1 MMSVQEAGDILY
13 SALDGNKNKDEAV
26 LNVVQNTSLDQRLQ
40 ICNYFA
46 EKYGKSLYSELKSK
60 LSGYFKSIAI
70 HLFLH
75 PITFVAKNLKKGLK
89 GFSADET
96 VVLEALT
103 SHTQEELRQIEE
115 AFKAETGKDLS
126 KEIEKNFSGSLKKNL
141 LNLLNVPRGENHNP
155 DKGKCEKLAQLLIDV
170 GEPNWAGD
178 ENVFKEVFIQ
188 SSPEEL
194 VLIGRFYLKKS
205 GNNMLDVIDQKVSGK
220 NKTLLREVLFNNI
233 IPQELYAEKVYL
245 AIKGLG
251 TNNTL
256 LNRVLVA
263 RNEIDMDD
271 IRDFYQTKY
280 NVSMREDIMG
290 DTSGIYQTLC
300 LVLGH
305 CN

>member
-1 MMSVQEAGDILY
+1 MSVQEAGDILY
-13 SALDGNKNKDEAV
+13 SALDGKNKEEAV

-40 ICNYFA
+40 VCNYFA

-60 LSGYFKSIAI
+60 LNGYFKSIAI

-103 SHTQEELRQIEE
+103 SHTQEELRQIED

-126 KEIEKNFSGSLKKNL
+126 KEIEKNFSGPLKKNL

-155 DKGKCEKLAQLLIDV
+155 DKAKCEKLAQLLIDV

-271 IRDFYQTKY
+271 IRDFYQAKY

>member
-1 MMSVQEAGDILY
+1 MMSVQEAGDLLY
-13 SALDGNKNKDEAV
+13 SALDAKNRDEAV
-26 LNVVQNTSLDQRLQ
+26 LNVVENTNLDQRLQ

-155 DKGKCEKLAQLLIDV
+155 DKAKCEKLAQLLIDV
-170 GEPNWAGD
+170 GEPNWSGD

-194 VLIGRFYLKKS
+194 VMIGRFYLKKC

-271 IRDFYQTKY
+271 IKQFYQSKY

>member
-1 MMSVQEAGDILY
+1 MMSVQEAGDLLY
-13 SALDGNKNKDEAV
+13 SALDAKNRDEAV
-26 LNVVQNTSLDQRLQ
+26 LNVVENTNLDQRLQ

-155 DKGKCEKLAQLLIDV
+155 DKAKCEKLAQLLIDV

-194 VLIGRFYLKKS
+194 VMIGRFYLKKC

-271 IRDFYQTKY
+271 IKQFYQSKY

>member
-13 SALDGNKNKDEAV
+13 SALDGKNKDEAV

-40 ICNYFA
+40 VCNYFA

-103 SHTQEELRQIEE
+103 SHTQEELRQIED

-155 DKGKCEKLAQLLIDV
+155 DKAKCEKLAQLLIDV

>member
-13 SALDGNKNKDEAV
+13 SALDGKNKDEAV

-40 ICNYFA
+40 VCNYFA

-60 LSGYFKSIAI
+60 LNGYFKSIAI

-115 AFKAETGKDLS
+115 AFNAETGKDLS

-155 DKGKCEKLAQLLIDV
+155 DKAKCEKLAQLLIDV

-194 VLIGRFYLKKS
+194 VLIGRYYMKKC

>member
-1 MMSVQEAGDILY
+1 MSVQEAGDLLY
-13 SALDGNKNKDEAV
+13 SALDAKNRDEAV
-26 LNVVQNTSLDQRLQ
+26 LNVVENTNLDQRLQ

-155 DKGKCEKLAQLLIDV
+155 DKAKCEKLAQLLIDV
-170 GEPNWAGD
+170 GEPNWSGD

-194 VLIGRFYLKKS
+194 VMIGRFYLKKC

-271 IRDFYQTKY
+271 IKQFYQTKY

-290 DTSGIYQTLC
+290 DTSGIHQTLC

>member
-1 MMSVQEAGDILY
+1 MSVQEAGDLLY
-13 SALDGNKNKDEAV
+13 SALDAKNKDEAV
-26 LNVVQNTSLDQRLQ
+26 LNVVENTNLDQRLQ

-155 DKGKCEKLAQLLIDV
+155 DKAKCEKLAQLLIDV

-194 VLIGRFYLKKS
+194 VQIGRYYLRKS

-271 IRDFYQTKY
+271 IRQFYQTKY
-280 NVSMREDIMG
+280 NVTMREDIMG

>member
-1 MMSVQEAGDILY
+1 MSVQEAGDLLY
-13 SALDGNKNKDEAV
+13 SALDAKNRDEAV
-26 LNVVQNTSLDQRLQ
+26 LNVVENTNLDQRLQ

-155 DKGKCEKLAQLLIDV
+155 DKAKCEKLAQLLIDV
-170 GEPNWAGD
+170 GEPNWSGD

-194 VLIGRFYLKKS
+194 VMIGRFYLKKS

>member
-1 MMSVQEAGDILY
+1 MSVQEAGDILY
-13 SALDGNKNKDEAV
+13 SALDGKNKEEAV

-40 ICNYFA
+40 VCNYFA

-60 LSGYFKSIAI
+60 LNGYFKSIAI

-103 SHTQEELRQIEE
+103 SHTQEELRQIED

-126 KEIEKNFSGSLKKNL
+126 KEIEKNFSGPLKKNL
-141 LNLLNVPRGENHNP
+141 LNLLNIPRGENHNP
-155 DKGKCEKLAQLLIDV
+155 DKAKCEKLAQLLIDV

>member
-13 SALDGNKNKDEAV
+13 SALDGKNKDEAV

-40 ICNYFA
+40 VCNYFA

-60 LSGYFKSIAI
+60 LNGYFKSIAI

-103 SHTQEELRQIEE
+103 SHTQEELRQIED
-115 AFKAETGKDLS
+115 AFKSETGKDLS

-141 LNLLNVPRGENHNP
+141 LNLLNVPRGVNRNP
-155 DKGKCEKLAQLLIDV
+155 DKAKCEKLAQLLIDV

-271 IRDFYQTKY
+271 IRDFYQAKY

>member
-1 MMSVQEAGDILY
+1 MSVQEAGDILY
-13 SALDGNKNKDEAV
+13 SALDGKNKDEAV

-40 ICNYFA
+40 VCNYFA

-60 LSGYFKSIAI
+60 LNGYFKSIAI

-103 SHTQEELRQIEE
+103 SHTQEELRQIED

-126 KEIEKNFSGSLKKNL
+126 KEIEKNFSGPLKKNL

-155 DKGKCEKLAQLLIDV
+155 DKAKCEKLAQLLIDV

-271 IRDFYQTKY
+271 IRDFYQAKY

>member
-1 MMSVQEAGDILY
+1 MSVQEAGDLLY
-13 SALDGNKNKDEAV
+13 SALDAKNRDEAV
-26 LNVVQNTSLDQRLQ
+26 LNVVENTNLDQRLQ

-155 DKGKCEKLAQLLIDV
+155 DKAKCEKLAQLLIDV
-170 GEPNWAGD
+170 GEPNWSGD

-194 VLIGRFYLKKS
+194 VMIGRFYLKKC

-271 IRDFYQTKY
+271 IRDFYQAKY

>member
-1 MMSVQEAGDILY
+1 MMSVQEAGDLLY
-13 SALDGNKNKDEAV
+13 SALDAKNKDEAV
-26 LNVVQNTSLDQRLQ
+26 LNVVENTNLDQRLQ

-155 DKGKCEKLAQLLIDV
+155 DKAKCEKLAQLLIDV
-170 GEPNWAGD
+170 GEPNWSGD

>member
-1 MMSVQEAGDILY
+1 MSVQEAGDLLY
-13 SALDGNKNKDEAV
+13 SALDAKNRDEAV
-26 LNVVQNTSLDQRLQ
+26 LNVVENTNLDQRLQ

-155 DKGKCEKLAQLLIDV
+155 DKAKCEKLAQLLIDV
-170 GEPNWAGD
+170 GEPNWSGD

-271 IRDFYQTKY
+271 IKQFYQSKY

>member
-1 MMSVQEAGDILY
+1 MMSVQEAGDLLY
-13 SALDGNKNKDEAV
+13 SALDAKNRDEAV
-26 LNVVQNTSLDQRLQ
+26 LNVVENTNLDQRLQ

-126 KEIEKNFSGSLKKNL
+126 KEIEKNFSGPLKKNL

-155 DKGKCEKLAQLLIDV
+155 DKAKCEKLAQLLIDV

-271 IRDFYQTKY
+271 IRDFYQAKY

>member
-1 MMSVQEAGDILY
+1 MMSVQEAGDLLY
-13 SALDGNKNKDEAV
+13 SALDAKNKDEAV
-26 LNVVQNTSLDQRLQ
+26 LNVVENTNLDQRLQ

-126 KEIEKNFSGSLKKNL
+126 KEIEKNFSGPLKKNL

-155 DKGKCEKLAQLLIDV
+155 DKAKCEKLAQLLIDV

-271 IRDFYQTKY
+271 IRDFYQAKY

>member
-1 MMSVQEAGDILY
+1 MSVQEAGDLLY
-13 SALDGNKNKDEAV
+13 SALDAKNRDEAV
-26 LNVVQNTSLDQRLQ
+26 LNVVENTNLDQRLQ

-155 DKGKCEKLAQLLIDV
+155 DKAKCEKLAQLLIDV
-170 GEPNWAGD
+170 GEPNWSGD

-194 VLIGRFYLKKS
+194 VMIGRFYLKKC

>member
-1 MMSVQEAGDILY
+1 MMSVQEAGDLLY
-13 SALDGNKNKDEAV
+13 SALDAKNRDEAV
-26 LNVVQNTSLDQRLQ
+26 LNVVENTNLDQRLQ

-155 DKGKCEKLAQLLIDV
+155 DKAKCEKLAQLLIDV
-170 GEPNWAGD
+170 GEPNWSGD

-194 VLIGRFYLKKS
+194 VMIGRFYLKKC

-271 IRDFYQTKY
+271 IKQFYQTKY

>member
-1 MMSVQEAGDILY
+1 MSVQEAGDLLY
-13 SALDGNKNKDEAV
+13 SALDAKNRDEAV
-26 LNVVQNTSLDQRLQ
+26 LNVVENTNLDQRLQ

-155 DKGKCEKLAQLLIDV
+155 DKAKCEKLAQLLIDV

-194 VLIGRFYLKKS
+194 VMIGRFYLKKC

-271 IRDFYQTKY
+271 IKQFYQSKY

>member
-1 MMSVQEAGDILY
+1 MMSVQEAAELLK
-13 SALDGNKNKDEAV
+13 SALDGKNKEEAV
-26 LNVVQNTSLDQRLQ
+26 FNVIQNTNLDKRLQ

-46 EKYGKSLYSELKSK
+46 ETYGKSLYSELKSK
-60 LSGYFKSIAI
+60 LNGYFKNIAI

-75 PITFVAKNLKKGLK
+75 PITFVAKMLKKGLK

-103 SHTQEELRQIEE
+103 SHSQEELRQIEE

-126 KEIEKNFSGSLKKNL
+126 KEIEKNFSGTLKKNL
-141 LNLLNVPRGENHNP
+141 LNLLYTPRKVNHNP
-155 DKGKCEKLAQLLIDV
+155 EKEKCEKLANLLVDV

-178 ENVFKEVFIQ
+178 ENIFKEVFVQ

-194 VLIGRFYLKKS
+194 VLIGRYYLKKT
-205 GNNMLDVIDQKVSGK
+205 GNNMLDVIDQKLSGK
-220 NKTLLREVLFNNI
+220 TKTLLREILFNNI

-251 TNNTL
+251 TDNNL
-256 LNRVLVA
+256 LNRVLVS

-271 IRDFYQTKY
+271 IKEIYKQKY
-280 NVSMREDIMG
+280 NVTMREDISG
-290 DTSGIYQTLC
+290 DTSGVYEKLC
-300 LVLGH
+300 LFLGH
-305 CN
+305 C

>member
-1 MMSVQEAGDILY
+1 MSVQEAGDLLY
-13 SALDGNKNKDEAV
+13 SALDAKNRDEAV
-26 LNVVQNTSLDQRLQ
+26 LNVVENTNLDQRLQ

-155 DKGKCEKLAQLLIDV
+155 DKAKCEKLAQLLIDV

-263 RNEIDMDD
+263 RNEIDMDE
-271 IRDFYQTKY
+271 IREFYQIKY